1 VTDWRGRSGRE
12 NDGARYARKESSLEF
27 DRVAFFSDAVFAIAM
42 TLLVVGIGIPEVRES
57 ELGDALRGKEAEI
70 ISFFISFFVIG
81 FYWMGHHQLFSR
93 LQTVSTRLIRINL
106 AYLAA
111 IAFVP
116 FPTALAGKY
125 TGDPVSIVIYA
136 ITLSAASGLEAWMQF
151 VANRDGLFRRTMPPP
166 VLRFVMVASVIPV
179 VVFLA
184 SIPIAFYRT
193 TTALWSWILIWPLE
207 IVASKKLKPEGADEY
222 FQ

>member
-1 VTDWRGRSGRE
+1 VSGTGGRQDDS
-12 NDGARYARKESSLEF
+12 RYERKESSLEF

-42 TLLVVGIGIPEVRES
+42 TLLVVGIGIPDVRDS
-57 ELGDALRGKEAEI
+57 ELGDALRGKEPEI

-81 FYWMGHHQLFSR
+81 FYWLGHHQFFGR
-93 LQTVSTRLIRINL
+93 LQSVNMRLMRINL
-106 AYLAA
+106 VYLAA

-125 TGDPVSIVIYA
+125 TDDPVSIVIYA
-136 ITLSAASGLEAWMQF
+136 ITLSVASGLDALMEY

-166 VLRFVMVASVIPV
+166 VLRFALVASLVPV

-184 SIPIAFYRT
+184 SIPVALHAT
-193 TTALWSWILIWPLE
+193 TTALYSWILIWPLE
-207 IVASKKLKPEGADEY
+207 VLVHKKLKPEGADEY
-222 FQ
+222 FS

>member
-1 VTDWRGRSGRE
+1 VTDWGGRSRRGGGNE
-12 NDGARYARKESSLEF
+12 RYERKESSLEF

-42 TLLVVGIGIPEVRES
+42 TLLVVGIGIPDVRDS
-57 ELGDALRGKEAEI
+57 ELGAALRGKEAEI
-70 ISFFISFFVIG
+70 TSFFISFFVIG
-81 FYWMGHHQLFSR
+81 FYWMGHHQFFGR
-93 LQTVSTRLIRINL
+93 LQTVNQRLMRLNL

-125 TGDPVSIVIYA
+125 TQDAVSIVIYA
-136 ITLSAASGLEAWMQF
+136 ITLSAASGLEAIMQWR
-151 VANRDGLFRRTMPPP
+151 ANRDGLFRRTMPPP
-166 VLRFVMVASVIPV
+166 VLRFAMIAAVIPV
-179 VVFLA
+179 VVFLG

-207 IVASKKLKPEGADEY
+207 VVAHKVLKPEGADEY
-222 FQ
+222 FT

>member
-1 VTDWRGRSGRE
+1 VTDWGGSNKRE
-12 NDGARYARKESSLEF
+12 NNDARYGRKESSLEF
-27 DRVAFFSDAVFAIAM
+27 ERVAFFSDAVFAIAM
-42 TLLVVGIGIPEVRES
+42 TLLVVGIGIPEVRDS

-70 ISFFISFFVIG
+70 VSFFISFFVIG
-81 FYWMGHHQLFSR
+81 FYWLGHHQFFGR
-93 LQTVSTRLIRINL
+93 LKTVNVRLMRINL

-125 TGDPVSIVIYA
+125 TEDPISIVIYA
-136 ITLSAASGLEAWMQF
+136 ITLSVASGCEAFMQY

-166 VLRFVMVASVIPV
+166 VLRFAMVASVIPV
-179 VVFLA
+179 IVFLL
-184 SIPIAFYRT
+184 SIPIALYRT

-207 IVASKKLKPEGADEY
+207 VFAHKKLKPEGADEY